1 MKFSGSF
8 DFIEQSLIIRAA
20 LEGLSAVIA
29 VLFCMTLAAF
39 VIYLIGVWRLCRA
52 EDRLS
57 E

>member
-1 MKFSGSF
+1 MIFDGFSEYSG
-8 DFIEQSLIIRAA
+8 QPLIILTA
-20 LEGLSAVIA
+20 LEILGAVMA

-57 E
+57 R